1 MKILCLFFLI
11 FIFSACETQQVSS
24 GELEKIASDFNQK
37 GARMIDSETRIDGI
51 EIRNGNTIIYK
62 YTLINL
68 LTKNVDTLAFRNELR
83 PGIIS
88 VIKISPEMQK
98 LRDQNTEFEYAY
110 QDKERKFIYT
120 FKIHPADYK

>member
-1 MKILCLFFLI
+1 MKNLCLLFFICI
-11 FIFSACETQQVSS
+11 FAACETQQVSS

-37 GARMIDSETRIDGI
+37 GAQMIDSETRIDGI

-68 LTKNVDTLAFRNELR
+68 LTKNVDTLKFRNELR

-88 VIKISPEMQK
+88 VVKISPEMKK
-98 LRDQNTEFEYAY
+98 LRDQSTEFEYAY
-110 QDKERKFIYT
+110 QDKEGKFIYT
-120 FKIHPADYK
+120 FKIHPADYQ